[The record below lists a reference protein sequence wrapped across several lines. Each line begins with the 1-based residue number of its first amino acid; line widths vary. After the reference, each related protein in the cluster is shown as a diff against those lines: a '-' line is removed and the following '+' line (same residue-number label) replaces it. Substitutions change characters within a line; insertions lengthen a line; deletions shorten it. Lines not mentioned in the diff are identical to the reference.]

1 MKKLLIV
8 FLLIP
13 TLLQA
18 QKPVESEITD
28 VIVYQN
34 GAKLTNE
41 TTFYLTAGTHDVIIR
56 GVPLSID
63 QNSLQAQ
70 LSKSVVLL
78 SATFRTA
85 KLENKNIPKR
95 TKALEDSIAKI
106 KMDIGWL
113 KSEKTVY
120 EGEQKLILANQKL
133 GSNEEK
139 VTVDEIIKLTEFYR
153 SRITDINK
161 KIFNIDNTIS
171 KLNKELTDL
180 LAKLQKL
187 SYSEKKTIGEVVL
200 SVTASKT
207 STVKA
212 KLSYLSYQANWSPIY
227 DIRAGKSEDPVTL
240 IYKANVNQTTGL
252 DWDDVNLTIS
262 TGNPRANNNRPT
274 MYPWYINFYVP
285 VAVNQYYKKS
295 AVQPSQQNLLQRSR
309 AVEEEMVMSDKEEL
323 SEASVP
329 FDVGVSSNRISSQY
343 EISVPQNIPSDNQ
356 VHLVA
361 IQEYELQSKYMYH
374 AIPKLDPGTFLIA
387 KVADYGKYNLLA
399 GQANLFFEGM
409 YIGQSYLNPVT
420 TVDSMLLSL
429 GRDDKINIKRNQLT
443 DLTARQTV
451 GSNVK
456 ETKAF
461 EIAIRNNNSFEIEL
475 DLMDQLPISQNKEIE
490 VKLEEAE
497 GAKFDEAYGS
507 LLWRLKVKPGETK
520 RVKFIYTV
528 KYPKDKQI
536 QGL

>member
-1 MKKLLIV
+1 MKKLFIVLLI
-8 FLLIP
+8 IP
-13 TLLQA
+13 TLLLA

-34 GAKLTNE
+34 GAKLTNQAS
-41 TTFYLTAGTHDVIIR
+41 FPLSAGTHEVIIR
-56 GVPLSID
+56 GVPISID

-85 KLENKNIPKR
+85 KLENKAIPKR
-95 TKALEDSIAKI
+95 TKVLEDSITFVK
-106 KMDIGWL
+106 KDISWL
-113 KSEKTVY
+113 KSEKSVY
-120 EGEQKLILANQKL
+120 EGEQQLIIANQKL
-133 GSNEEK
+133 GSNEE
-139 VTVDEIIKLTEFYR
+139 TVSVEEIIKLTQFYR
-153 SRITDINK
+153 SRITDIRK
-161 KIFNIDNTIS
+161 KIFRIDN
-171 KLNKELTDL
+171 KLNDLSKELANL
-180 LAKLQKL
+180 QAKLNKL
-187 SYSEKKTIGEVVL
+187 SYSEKKTVGEVVL
-200 SVTASKT
+200 NVTVTKT

-212 KLSYLSYQANWSPIY
+212 RLSYLSYQANWSPIY
-227 DIRAGKSEDPVTL
+227 DIRAGKSEDPVAL

-252 DWDDVNLTIS
+252 NWEDVNLTIS
-262 TGNPRANNNRPT
+262 TGNPQANNNRPK
-274 MYPWYINFYVP
+274 MYPWFINFYQPP
-285 VAVNQYYKKS
+285 VQYKS
-295 AVQPSQQNLLQRSR
+295 TAPPAAMQNALQRSR
-309 AVEEEMVMSDKEEL
+309 AVEEVIYEDKEEEL
-323 SEASVP
+323 AESFVQ

-343 EISVPQNIPSDNQ
+343 EIKVKQNIPSDNQ

-429 GRDDKINIKRNQLT
+429 GRDDKINVKRNQLT
-443 DLTARQTV
+443 DLTARQSV

-456 ETKAF
+456 ETKAY

-475 DLMDQLPISQNKEIE
+475 ELMDQLPISKNKEIE
-490 VKLEEAE
+490 VKLDEAE

-507 LLWRLKVKPGETK
+507 LLWKIKVKPGETK

-528 KYPKDKQI
+528 KYPKNKQI